1 MASSSKKRLDW
12 NGSDQVSHQIGLEMV
27 SPRLRMQ
34 RCKKDLFFFFFRL
47 LATSWFASLHVVME
61 QERVFLKKTLRQ
73 GEKTTL
79 EVIRWPSDFLL
90 G

>member
-1 MASSSKKRLDW
+1 
-12 NGSDQVSHQIGLEMV
+12 MV
-27 SPRLRMQ
+27 SPMLRMHK
-34 RCKKDLFFFFFRL
+34 CKKDLSFFFFFFFFRL
-47 LATSWFASLHVVME
+47 LPTSWFASLHVVME

>member
-27 SPRLRMQ
+27 SPRLRMHK
-34 RCKKDLFFFFFRL
+34 CKKDLSFFFL
-47 LATSWFASLHVVME
+47 PPSWFASLHVVME